1 MFSQLITDLNEIC
14 INICF
19 NKPSEKKKRA
29 PRNKIT
35 GSTIGDKNKLPRDRD
50 QNDLTSSVTNHT
62 VTRSPKMFNSSSQ
75 IRCNICS
82 QRKPT
87 FIKEKSLKQTW

>member
-1 MFSQLITDLNEIC
+1 MLQQALR
-14 INICF
+14 
-19 NKPSEKKKRA
+19 KKKRA
-29 PRNKIT
+29 LRNKIT

-50 QNDLTSSVTNHT
+50 QNDLTSSVTDHT

>member
-19 NKPSEKKKRA
+19 NKPSEKKRA